1 VNYLARSFLK
11 TMNHLLNQAWARR
24 GFVHL
29 PIHAVLTCTWVTLY
43 EHGTEWLTNY
53 ELRSLTP
60 LIWMVLAQTSVSLL
74 IAERSE
80 PKWPRVGRLVA
91 VAAGQLAIPLLLLG
105 SYATAEWGI
114 TLD

>member
-1 VNYLARSFLK
+1 
-11 TMNHLLNQAWARR
+11 MIHLLNQAWARR
-24 GFVHL
+24 GLLHL
-29 PIHAVLTCTWVTLY
+29 PIHAVLTFIWVTLN
-43 EHGTEWLTNY
+43 EHGTDWLTDY

-60 LIWMVLAQTSVSLL
+60 LIMVVLAQTSVSVL

-80 PKWPRVGRLVA
+80 RKWPRTGRLMA

-105 SYATAEWGI
+105 SYATAAWGL